1 MTNIQRAVRVG
12 AVGALFG
19 VSLGACADFLT
30 VKNPNIINASA
41 IDPVNDAPTLAAS
54 AQQNYAVALGWFAMY
69 QGWFV
74 GEALV
79 AETFPTRNEYGR
91 REVLNTNGSHN
102 TDVWRPISVA
112 LSSASAV
119 LDLALPEPTSNINF
133 ARAATFKG
141 YSFLTMA
148 ESFCVGVSRGGPALS
163 TAQMLDSAV
172 AAFTQAISV
181 GTANNTAGG
190 IQLANIAKVGLART
204 QLQAGRNAQAI
215 AAAQSVPAGFTYS
228 MTYLDDPAQ
237 RDRLGNRLWQYTL
250 DRGSITV
257 APAFRVADP
266 RVPFKTPAQH
276 NLAPQDPSSG
286 PFFIQDKFPAFSTP
300 IRLASK
306 LEADYIEA
314 EATSTAAQLAL
325 IAARRTANGQA
336 PYTGSTAPA
345 AVLTELMEQKGLD
358 FYLEAKRMGDFRRNP
373 AAVLNVPVPGT
384 TYFKPGF
391 AQVGNQT
398 CWPLPLAETDNN
410 PNIGNDQP

>member
-1 MTNIQRAVRVG
+1 MTNIQRAVRVS
-12 AVGALFG
+12 AVGALLG
-19 VSLGACADFLT
+19 VSLGACSDFLT

-41 IDPVNDAPTLAAS
+41 IDPIADAPTLAAS
-54 AQQNYAVALGWFAMY
+54 AQQNYAAALGWFAMY
-69 QGWFV
+69 QSWFV
-74 GEALV
+74 GETLV
-79 AETFPTRNEYGR
+79 AETFPTRNEFGR
-91 REVLNTNGSHN
+91 REVLNTNTSHRD
-102 TDVWRPISVA
+102 DVWSTLSVA
-112 LSSASAV
+112 LSSAASV
-119 LDLALPEPTSNINF
+119 LDLDLPNPTTNINL
-133 ARAATFKG
+133 ARAAAFKG

-172 AAFTQAISV
+172 ASFERAISV
-181 GTANNTAGG
+181 GTANATAGG
-190 IQLANIAKVGLART
+190 VSLANISKVGLARA

-215 AAAQSVPAGFTYS
+215 AAAQSVPAGFTFN

-237 RDRLGNRLWQYTL
+237 RNRLGNRLWQFTL

-257 APAFRVADP
+257 APAYRVDDP
-266 RVPFKTPAQH
+266 RIRYKTPAQH

-286 PFFIQDKFPAFSTP
+286 PFFIQDKYPAFNTP

-325 IAARRTANGQA
+325 IAARRAANNQPA
-336 PYTGSTAPA
+336 YTGSTAPA
-345 AVLTELMEQKGLD
+345 AVLTELMEQKGRD

-373 AAVLNVPVPGT
+373 AAVLNVPVPGS

-391 AQVGNQT
+391 SQVGNQT

-410 PNIGNDQP
+410 PNIPNG